1 MVEKNSIDLDD
12 PLAIA
17 GTRALDAPR
26 DLVWKV
32 WTNPESTTFPK
43 WQHERVDRNLEVA

>member
-17 GTRALDAPR
+17 GTRVLEAPR
-26 DLVWKV
+26 YLVWKV
-32 WTNPESTTFPK
+32 WTPAFPK
-43 WQHERVDRNLEVA
+43 WQPERAIRIEEVA

>member
-1 MVEKNSIDLDD
+1 MLEKNSIDLDD

-17 GTRALDAPR
+17 GTRVLDAPR

-32 WTNPESTTFPK
+32 ADYVSKMAARTS
-43 WQHERVDRNLEVA
+43 

>member
-17 GTRALDAPR
+17 GTRVLEAPR
-26 DLVWKV
+26 DLVWTV
-32 WTNPESTTFPK
+32 WTPAFPK
-43 WQHERVDRNLEVA
+43 WQPERTNRIEEVA